1 MKNREEIMTAEID
14 HLAVGLAKTF
24 IQRWD
29 MFPQQ
34 LDSGAYIC
42 KKEPLTPGHISAHLK
57 GEITLG
63 VYLLAPD
70 SRVKFIVIDADDED
84 EYAQI
89 VRMAETLHRRSIPSY
104 LERSRRGGHLWLF
117 FDEPMLGVDARSFG
131 KGLIANY
138 GLPEAIELYPKQN
151 VLGDGPGSLIRL
163 PFGIHRKDGRRYG
176 FVHPSGKK
184 LAPILRDVIPIFYTP
199 KTVRKSDFDTF
210 RHIGQPPAQTPEF
223 VPTEAVGDTLSERV
237 KAAMSVLDFVGKYV
251 ELTQAGKGHCPFHDD
266 RNRSFS
272 INTEKNYWHCFAGCG
287 GGSLIDFWMRYR
299 ELDFVTAVRDLAKML
314 LV

>member
-1 MKNREEIMTAEID
+1 MMNKKEISTIEID

-34 LDSGAYIC
+34 MDNGAYIC
-42 KKEPLTPGHISAHLK
+42 KKEPLKPGHITAHLN

-63 VYLLAPD
+63 AYLLSPD
-70 SRVKFIVIDADDED
+70 SKAKFIVIDADDEE

-89 VRMAETLHRRSIPSY
+89 IRMAESLHRQEVPSY

-117 FDEPMLGVDARSFG
+117 FEEPVLGVEARNFG
-131 KGLIANY
+131 KGLIANHC
-138 GLPEAIELYPKQN
+138 LPETIELYPKQN
-151 VLGDGPGSLIRL
+151 ALGDGPGSLIRL

-184 LAPILRDVIPIFYTP
+184 LAPLLRDVIPIFYTP
-199 KTVRKSDFDTF
+199 QTVQKSDFDTF

-237 KAAMSVLDFVGKYV
+237 KAAMSVPDFVGKYV
-251 ELTQAGKGHCPFHDD
+251 ELTPAGRGHCPFHDD

-272 INTEKNYWHCFAGCG
+272 INAEKNYWHCFAGCG
-287 GGSLIDFWMRYR
+287 GGSLIDFWMRYS
-299 ELDFVTAVRDLAKML
+299 ELDFITAVRDLAKML